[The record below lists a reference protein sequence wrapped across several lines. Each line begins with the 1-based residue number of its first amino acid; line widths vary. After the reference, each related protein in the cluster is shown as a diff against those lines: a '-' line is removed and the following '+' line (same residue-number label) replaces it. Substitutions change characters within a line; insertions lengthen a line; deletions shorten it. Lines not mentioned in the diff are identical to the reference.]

1 MAKNA
6 KTKKQTSAKQPAK
19 KQTAAKQ
26 TETKQTAAKQATTKQ
41 AATKQT
47 AGKQTAAKQ
56 SAKAGKK
63 ADATQSKGQKA
74 LAAVKKWF
82 RDLKAEIKKNP
93 MDQRKRSLEKLSGRT
108 AGCFNHRYRRL
119 DRGCA
124 PGKNPGSRLSSVPDR
139 CGNCLNY
146 GKSILRIFIIVTGG
160 FYGRNFQMVCGSYLL
175 RI

>member
-6 KTKKQTSAKQPAK
+6 KTKKKTSAKQPAK

-82 RDLKAEIKKNP
+82 RDLKAEIKKI
-93 MDQRKRSLEKLSGRT
+93 QWTK
-108 AGCFNHRYRRL
+108 
-119 DRGCA
+119 
-124 PGKNPGSRLSSVPDR
+124 GKDLWK
-139 CGNCLNY
+139 NCLVV
-146 GKSILRIFIIVTGG
+146 LLVVLIIGIGVWVEDALLVKIREAVYHLSLTDAETALIMAKA
-160 FYGRNFQMVCGSYLL
+160 FFGSLSL
-175 RI
+175 